1 MEGSP
6 SAGGGGGADPPPGD
20 TGRDY
25 LSRRNR
31 GFAAVCAALSLL
43 ASETRSAPALG
54 GRGDSAPGQL
64 PEVAVEE
71 EAQGFK
77 LRQGGGSICLSPVSW
92 PDVDVAGNPDVRTEQ
107 GQSR

>member
-6 SAGGGGGADPPPGD
+6 SAGGGDGADPPPGD

-31 GFAAVCAALSLL
+31 GFAPICAALSLL
-43 ASETRSAPALG
+43 ASETRFDSAPALG
-54 GRGDSAPGQL
+54 GRDDTAPGQL

-71 EAQGFK
+71 EAQDFK
-77 LRQGGGSICLSPVSW
+77 LRQGGGVLFFSLQCHGLTWTW
-92 PDVDVAGNPDVRTEQ
+92 PGTQ
-107 GQSR
+107 T